1 MVELS
6 ELSFFCLD
14 SEELWMERN
23 FFFFFREA
31 EGSDFEIRWRLR

>member
-23 FFFFFREA
+23 FFFFLGKPREV
-31 EGSDFEIRWRLR
+31 ILRYVGD

>member
-23 FFFFFREA
+23 FFFFREA
-31 EGSDFEIRWRLR
+31 EGSDFEIRRRLR

>member
-23 FFFFFREA
+23 FFFLGKPREV
-31 EGSDFEIRWRLR
+31 ILRYVGN

>member
-23 FFFFFREA
+23 FFFREA
-31 EGSDFEIRWRLR
+31 ERSDFEIRRRLR

>member
-1 MVELS
+1 MAELS

-23 FFFFFREA
+23 FFFLGKSREV
-31 EGSDFEIRWRLR
+31 ILRYVGD